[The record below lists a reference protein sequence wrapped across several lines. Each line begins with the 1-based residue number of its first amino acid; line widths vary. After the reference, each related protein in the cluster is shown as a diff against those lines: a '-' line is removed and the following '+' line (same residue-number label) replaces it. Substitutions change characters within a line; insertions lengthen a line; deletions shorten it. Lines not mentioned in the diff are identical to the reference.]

1 MSTLGK
7 KVTTGLK
14 WSAIERLTTQ
24 CVQLMVMLI
33 LARLL
38 GPIAFGLIGILAVF
52 IAISQVFVDGGMSSA
67 LIRKLDRTEH
77 DFATAFYFNITVS
90 LLCYALL
97 YVCSSKIAAFYEQ
110 PELNPLMKWIGLV
123 VIINAFTVIPKA
135 KLTIEMDFKTQAKAS
150 VCAVLTSSVV
160 GLSMAYHGFEVWS
173 LVAQTL
179 TFAFMNAVF
188 INIFYRWWPTLGPS
202 LKSFNELFGFGS
214 KLLVSGLLDSIYQN
228 IYQLIIGKQFNAIDV
243 GHFTQANQ
251 LTKVP
256 AQTFTAIIQ
265 RVTYPMLSGM
275 QEHPEKL
282 NAAYLLTLR
291 LAAVI
296 LFPLLMGLAIL
307 ADTLIPIVLGDVWKP
322 AALLVSILAFGLLLY
337 PIHAINLN
345 YLQVKGR
352 SDLFLKL
359 EIIKKIITTLILLIT
374 VPLGVIAI
382 CIGVVVQSH
391 ISLLINTYY
400 NGKLG
405 DLTLISQ
412 LRGLLPIWLLSFSV
426 CILSRII
433 AEIVAI
439 NSIVITLL
447 TLFFAIP
454 LYVLSVKVFQ
464 NDLYQHVLSALLKKK
479 NR

>member
-1 MSTLGK
+1 MPNLK
-7 KVTTGLK
+7 QKVTTGLK

-24 CVQLMVMLI
+24 LVQLLVMLI

-38 GPIAFGLIGILAVF
+38 GPSAFGLIGMLAVF
-52 IAISQVFVDGGMSSA
+52 IAISQVFVDSGMSSA

-77 DFATAFYFNITVS
+77 DFATAFYFNIAVS

-97 YVCSSKIAAFYEQ
+97 YACAPMIATFYEQ
-110 PELNPLMKWIGLV
+110 PELNSLMRWIGFV

-150 VCAVLTSSVV
+150 VLSVLISSVV
-160 GLSMAYHGFEVWS
+160 GLLMAYHGYGVWS

-179 TFAFMNAVF
+179 TFAFANAVL
-188 INIFYRWWPTLGPS
+188 INLIYRWRPTLGPS

-214 KLLVSGLLDSIYQN
+214 KLLVSGLIDSIYQN
-228 IYQLIIGKQFNAIDV
+228 IYQLIIGKQFNAVDV

-251 LTKVP
+251 LAKVP

-265 RVTYPMLSGM
+265 RVTYPMLSEM

-291 LAAVI
+291 LAAAI
-296 LFPLLMGLAIL
+296 IFPLLMGLAIL
-307 ADTLIPIVLGDVWKP
+307 ADILLPMILGEVWEP
-322 AALLVSILAFGLLLY
+322 AAILVSILAFGLILY

-345 YLQVKGR
+345 YLKVKGR

-359 EIIKKIITTLILLIT
+359 EIIKKVITTSILFIT
-374 VPLGVIAI
+374 VPLGVTAI

-405 DLTLISQ
+405 KLTLISQ

-426 CILSRII
+426 CILSRMI

-447 TLFFAIP
+447 TLFIAIP
-454 LYVLSVKVFQ
+454 LYILSVKVFQ